1 MESEMA
7 DDADWVAEVRRW
19 VMSGATAASDPAMLT
34 TADDGH
40 ALGVEAAH
48 PALQA
53 AHWPDA
59 PDDGVSDR
67 R

>member
-1 MESEMA
+1 MA

-19 VMSGATAASDPAMLT
+19 VLSGAAPVSDPATLMA
-34 TADDGH
+34 ADDGH

-59 PDDGVSDR
+59 PHERAGDQR
-67 R
+67 

>member
-1 MESEMA
+1 
-7 DDADWVAEVRRW
+7 VAEVRRW
-19 VMSGATAASDPAMLT
+19 VMSGATAASDPATLT